1 MSFNEPNCTLRSFV
15 FPFTMRGASTT
26 PLLPTVLAFGFCSL
40 NGFFQAHSIIHNDSP
55 GDKNYARMFAGE
67 PELKM
72 KYIIT
77 FNLHNISSNKYVCWL
92 NWQCGTNTRST
103 FPAVDLSGD

>member
-55 GDKNYARMFAGE
+55 QDKNYARMFAGE
-67 PELKM
+67 SELK
-72 KYIIT
+72 IIIFKPLT
-77 FNLHNISSNKYVCWL
+77 YNIPTCA
-92 NWQCGTNTRST
+92 G
-103 FPAVDLSGD
+103 